1 MTDYVTDEN
10 TADETL
16 FERATRVGPRLR
28 GTLADIASY
37 FALHPDQV
45 ATSSA
50 KDIAKTVGTS
60 DASVIRASR
69 ALGYR
74 GMKEV
79 RKAAMSLV
87 SSRADP
93 GAVIHRRMHS
103 TTAGSHLRT
112 VIDDTAVA
120 VEQFRETISDAEW
133 NAIVHAVAGA
143 SHVACYGMS
152 PTGFIADYLAFF
164 LSRIGLSAESFRSS
178 GVLLADELVQLASG
192 TVLIVFAPIRQF
204 NEVTVACQH
213 ARELGLT
220 VILITE
226 AIGMPIREKADHVI
240 TTSPTSLSSAS
251 DASIPLLVSQA
262 LVNAVAAQHP
272 DRALERMEGLNRLR
286 TAISGQKILLTAE
299 KIGLPSVDSGL
310 ISSPT
315 TSDRDTEGAPNS

>member
-1 MTDYVTDEN
+1 MAEDDTS
-10 TADETL
+10 DETL

-37 FALHPDQV
+37 FARHPDQV

-50 KDIAKTVGTS
+50 KDIAKVIGTS
-60 DASVIRASR
+60 DASVIRAAR

-87 SSRADP
+87 ASRADP

-120 VEQFRETISDAEW
+120 VEQFRETISDTEW
-133 NAIVHAVAGA
+133 NAIVQSVAD
-143 SHVACYGMS
+143 SDHVACYGLS

-164 LSRIGLSAESFRSS
+164 LSRVGLSADSSRAS
-178 GVLLADELVQLASG
+178 GVLLADELVQLAPG
-192 TVLIVFAPIRQF
+192 TVLIVFAPIREF
-204 NEVTVACQH
+204 DEITVACQH
-213 ARELGLT
+213 ARKLGLT

-226 AIGMPIREKADHVI
+226 AIGMPIRETADHVI

-262 LVNAVAAQHP
+262 LVNAVAAQNP
-272 DRALERMEGLNRLR
+272 ERALERMEGLNQLR
-286 TAISGQKILLTAE
+286 TAISGQDILLTAE
-299 KIGLPSVDSGL
+299 KVGLTHPGSKSAPSN
-310 ISSPT
+310 T
-315 TSDRDTEGAPNS
+315 TSNKDSEGISHS